1 MEASAKGWSFFDS
14 GIDLMRFGIYACVG
28 KEAPTT
34 DPGEGDATL
43 AEGLGVRLTGR
54 NQ

>member
-14 GIDLMRFGIYACVG
+14 GIDLMRFGAG
-28 KEAPTT
+28 KEAPH
-34 DPGEGDATL
+34 DSPRKGDATL

-54 NQ
+54 YQ